1 VARAACSEY
10 GVGLQYF
17 SGKQKRIIYLVEK
30 FISERNLKFLLY
42 EVFQAEDLCA
52 YPYFEEHSRE
62 IFDMVVA
69 TALKMG
75 RDLLFPCFQEMDKI
89 PPEFIDGEVR
99 VHRAVGEFMKEC
111 GEGGWIA
118 ANAPFEL
125 EGQQLP
131 ILITSACRFIFS
143 AANYSAAV
151 YPLLTT
157 GAAHL
162 IESFGSRELIETYI
176 PRMFSGQWQ
185 GTMALTEP
193 QAGSSLSDIT
203 TQAELNG
210 EGYYGIRGQKIF
222 ISAGDHDQAEN
233 VIHLM
238 LAKIKGA
245 PAGVRG
251 ISLFVVPKKR
261 IAENGELVA
270 NDLNVAGIY
279 HKLGYRGAP
288 ITQLSLGE
296 NNDCRGYLVGEPHQ
310 GLPYMFQMMNEARI
324 DVGIGAA
331 AIASAAYHAALE
343 YARERPQGRV
353 LKAKDLALPQVP
365 IIQHADVKRMLLFQR
380 AVIEGAL
387 SLILQCGLYADMK
400 NVAEGAEKER
410 YGLLLGLLTGVAKS
424 YPSEM
429 GVLSVSQGLQILGGY
444 GYCDEFSLEQH
455 YRDVRIHPIHE
466 GTTGIQ
472 GLDLLGR
479 KVMMKGGKA
488 FHIYVEEVRKTISET
503 IGMERLRPHAG
514 ALEEALA
521 QLEEVTDHLKG
532 VAAKGNPELFLADA
546 TLYLEFFG
554 IVAVAWQWLKQG
566 ISVVKGLEEAT
577 SEKDKKFYLGKLYS
591 LRFFF
596 GYELPKMNGL
606 VERLTNG
613 DGLTVEM
620 EEAFFTD

>member
-1 VARAACSEY
+1 LA
-10 GVGLQYF
+10 
-17 SGKQKRIIYLVEK
+17 EK
-30 FISERNLKFLLY
+30 FVSERNLKFLLY
-42 EVFQAEDLCA
+42 EVFGAEDLCT

-62 IFDMVVA
+62 VFDMVLE

-75 RDLLFPCFQEMDKI
+75 RNLLFPCFQEMDKI
-89 PPEFIDGEVR
+89 PPEFIDGEVT
-99 VHRAVGEFMKEC
+99 VHPVVKEFMKAC

-131 ILITSACRFIFS
+131 ILITATCRFIFS
-143 AANYSAAV
+143 AANYSASV
-151 YPLLTT
+151 YPLLTA

-162 IESFGSRELIETYI
+162 IEAFGSEELMSTFI
-176 PRMFSGQWQ
+176 PRMFSGEWQ

-203 TQAELNG
+203 TRAEPTG
-210 EGYYGIRGQKIF
+210 EGYYRIRGQKIF
-222 ISAGDHDQAEN
+222 ISAGDHDCAEN

-245 PAGVRG
+245 PAGIRG

-261 IAENGELVA
+261 ISESGDLVP
-270 NDLNVAGIY
+270 NDVNVAGIY

-343 YARERPQGRV
+343 YARERPQGRSAR
-353 LKAKDLALPQVP
+353 AKDPSLPQVP
-365 IIQHADVKRMLLFQR
+365 IIQHADIKRMLLFQR
-380 AVIEGAL
+380 AVIEGSL

-400 NVAEGAEKER
+400 HVAEEAEKER
-410 YGLLLGLLTGVAKS
+410 YGLLLDLLTGVAKS

-429 GVLSVSQGLQILGGY
+429 GVHSVSQGLQILGGY
-444 GYCDEFSLEQH
+444 GYCDEFPLEQY
-455 YRDVRIHPIHE
+455 YRDARIHPIHE

-488 FHIYVEEVRKTISET
+488 FHLYGEEVRKTISEALET
-503 IGMERLRPHAG
+503 ERLRPHAD
-514 ALEEALA
+514 ALEKALV
-521 QLEEVTDHLKG
+521 QLEEVTAYLKG
-532 VAAKGNPELFLADA
+532 VAARGNPDLFLADA

-554 IVAVAWQWLKQG
+554 IAAIGWQWLKQG
-566 ISVVKGLEEAT
+566 IIVVRGMEAAA
-577 SEKDKKFYLGKLYS
+577 SEKEKHFYQGKFYA

-596 GYELPKMNGL
+596 AYELPKMGGL
-606 VERLTNG
+606 FERLMNA
-613 DGLTVEM
+613 DGLTLEM
-620 EEAFFTD
+620 EEAFFRD

>member
-1 VARAACSEY
+1 MA
-10 GVGLQYF
+10 
-17 SGKQKRIIYLVEK
+17 EK
-30 FISERNLKFLLY
+30 FVSERNLKFLLY
-42 EVFQAEDLCA
+42 EVFDAEGLCT
-52 YPYFEEHSRE
+52 YPHFEEHSGE
-62 IFDMVVA
+62 VFGMVLE

-75 RDLLFPCFQEMDKI
+75 RDLLRPCFEEMDKI
-89 PPEFIDGEVR
+89 SPEFIDGEVK
-99 VHRAVGEFMKEC
+99 VHPAVKEFMKAC

-131 ILITSACRFIFS
+131 IVITAACRFIFS
-143 AANYSAAV
+143 AANYSASI

-162 IESFGSRELIETYI
+162 IESFGSEELINTYI
-176 PRMFSGQWQ
+176 PRMFSGEWQ

-203 TQAELNG
+203 TQAEPTG
-210 EGYYGIRGQKIF
+210 EGYYRIRGQKIF
-222 ISAGDHDQAEN
+222 ISAGDHNCAEN

-251 ISLFVVPKKR
+251 ISLFVVPKRR
-261 IAENGELVA
+261 IEESGELVF
-270 NDLNVAGIY
+270 NDVNVAGIY

-288 ITQLSLGE
+288 ITQLSMGE

-331 AIASAAYHAALE
+331 AIASAAYHASLE
-343 YARERPQGRV
+343 YARERPQGRSP
-353 LKAKDLALPQVP
+353 KAKDPSMPQVP

-380 AVIEGAL
+380 AVIEGSL

-400 NVAEGAEKER
+400 NVTEGAERER
-410 YGLLLGLLTGVAKS
+410 YSLLLDLLTGVAKS

-444 GYCDEFSLEQH
+444 GYCDEFPLEQH
-455 YRDVRIHPIHE
+455 YRDARIHPIHE

-488 FHIYVEEVRKTISET
+488 FQFYGEEVQHTISEA
-503 IGMERLRPHAG
+503 IGTERLRPHAE
-514 ALEEALA
+514 ALEKALA
-521 QLEEVTDHLKG
+521 QLAEVTAHLKG

-554 IVAVAWQWLKQG
+554 IVAVGWQWLKQG
-566 ISVVKGLEEAT
+566 IIVVKGMEAAT
-577 SEKDKKFYLGKLYS
+577 SEKEKNFYQGKLYA

-596 GYELPKMNGL
+596 CYELPKIYGL
-606 VERLTNG
+606 VERLMNA

-620 EEAFFTD
+620 EEAFFED